1 MSIRGVLGLAALFGL
16 LTAVTFTIWP
26 LSRAHET
33 PAVALFRGA
42 GLGVRPGRPGHLAAA
57 LAGGAALAVLA
68 VVSAPDRW
76 FATWFIG
83 GAALTLLAFRA
94 AGWAVVRAARAVQ
107 RPRAVDRPGRTNSS
121 AMRTH
126 EPEPSARSADGGPA
140 PEPSPVSRTHPPVQF
155 TSDGEALEP
164 LAAGHARGP
173 ESLTEAG
180 PAPASSAGPGPRLS
194 RRPWPGRRADDDEVR
209 SSGTTRLGGRPESN
223 EARSSRRPWLGPRLR
238 MAVSN
243 LCRPG
248 NATADVVL
256 SLGLGLTVL
265 VAVALVEGNLRRSI
279 AASLPEDA
287 PAFFFVGVEADRIE
301 RFTGTVAGID
311 GAGRFRSMPFLRG
324 RIVRVKGL
332 DPEQALVRDDHAWLI
347 QGDRGLSYA
356 TTPPNNPT
364 VAGSW
369 WPEDYAGPPLLSVEA
384 DVMEAFDLALGDT
397 ITVNVLGRELTAE
410 VRHVR
415 EIEWQG
421 MQLNFALLL
430 SPEPLRDAPHGYIA
444 TVSATMEAEAR
455 IERTLARE
463 FPQVTVVRVREAL
476 GRVAEL
482 MGSIAAAARSVGAVT
497 LFAGA
502 LVLAG
507 AVAAGHRRRTYES
520 VVLKVLGVRRRDVV
534 LIHAAEFALL
544 GIVTGVIAAGAGTVT
559 AWGVTTWVLEQD
571 WVFLPGAAAGAAG
584 FCVLL
589 TLGLGLLG
597 TWRALGE
604 PASPHL
610 RNE

>member
-1 MSIRGVLGLAALFGL
+1 
-16 LTAVTFTIWP
+16 
-26 LSRAHET
+26 
-33 PAVALFRGA
+33 
-42 GLGVRPGRPGHLAAA
+42 
-57 LAGGAALAVLA
+57 
-68 VVSAPDRW
+68 
-76 FATWFIG
+76 
-83 GAALTLLAFRA
+83 
-94 AGWAVVRAARAVQ
+94 
-107 RPRAVDRPGRTNSS
+107 
-121 AMRTH
+121 
-126 EPEPSARSADGGPA
+126 
-140 PEPSPVSRTHPPVQF
+140 
-155 TSDGEALEP
+155 
-164 LAAGHARGP
+164 
-173 ESLTEAG
+173 
-180 PAPASSAGPGPRLS
+180 
-194 RRPWPGRRADDDEVR
+194 
-209 SSGTTRLGGRPESN
+209 
-223 EARSSRRPWLGPRLR
+223 

-301 RFTGTVAGID
+301 RLTGTVAGID
-311 GAGRFRSMPFLRG
+311 GAGRFHSVPFLRG

-332 DPEQALVRDDHAWLI
+332 DPEEALVRDDHAWLI
-347 QGDRGLSYA
+347 QGDRGLSYT
-356 TTPPNNPT
+356 TTPPDNP
-364 VAGSW
+364 VIAGSW
-369 WPEDYAGPPLLSVEA
+369 WPEDYAGPPLLSVDA
-384 DVMEAFDLALGDT
+384 DVMEAFDLVLGDT
-397 ITVNVLGRELTAE
+397 ITLNVLGRELTAE

-415 EIEWQG
+415 EVEWQG
-421 MQLNFALLL
+421 MQINFALLL
-430 SPEPLRDAPHGYIA
+430 SPEPLRHAPHGYIA
-444 TVSATMEAEAR
+444 TVSATLEAEAR

-520 VVLKVLGVRRRDVV
+520 VVLKVLGVRRRDVA

-559 AWGVTTWVLEQD
+559 AWGVTTQVLELD

-589 TLGLGLLG
+589 TLGLGLFG

-604 PASPHL
+604 SASPYL